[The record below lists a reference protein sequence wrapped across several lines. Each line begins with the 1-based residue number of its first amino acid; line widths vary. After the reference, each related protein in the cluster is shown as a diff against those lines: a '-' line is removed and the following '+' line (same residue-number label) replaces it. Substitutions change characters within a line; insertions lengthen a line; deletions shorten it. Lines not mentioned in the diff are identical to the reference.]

1 MTQIRVGGVYG
12 VGKTTIIDKSL
23 EILANTHN
31 VQIPKIKGSEIMAK
45 ILGIHHDLLPEQSE
59 GSRQLAREMMYEE
72 IARMPHGIRDGHF
85 AVVTERG
92 DYEFPRSPVDHFCV
106 GALVV
111 MTADAEVVAAR
122 RAALGR
128 IHRST
133 DLDDIRHHQQV
144 EADAGAELA
153 EELGVPYYTIDNS
166 TDTPKAAVDLLSG
179 IILKHSNIEVD
190 RTHDARRINQI

>member
-12 VGKTTIIDKSL
+12 VGKTTVIDRSL
-23 EILANTHN
+23 EILADTHN

-45 ILGIHHDLLPEQSE
+45 ILGIHHDLLPEQPE
-59 GSRQLAREMMYEE
+59 ESRKLAREMMYEE
-72 IARMPHGIRDGHF
+72 IARMPDGIRDGHF

-106 GALVV
+106 GALIIV
-111 MTADAEVVAAR
+111 TANAEVVAAR

-133 DLDDIRHHQQV
+133 DLDDIRRHQRV
-144 EADAGAELA
+144 EADAGAGLA
-153 EELGVPYYTIDNS
+153 EELGVPYYIVDNS
-166 TDTPKAAVDLLSG
+166 ADTPETAVDLLSG
-179 IILKHSNIEVD
+179 IILEHSNAEAD
-190 RTHDARRINQI
+190 RTHDASRINLI

>member
-12 VGKTTIIDKSL
+12 VGKSTIIDRSL
-23 EILANTHN
+23 ETLASTHD

-45 ILGIHHDLLPEQSE
+45 ILGVHHDLLPEQPE
-59 GSRQLAREMMYEE
+59 GSRRLAREMMYEE
-72 IARMPHGIRDGHF
+72 ISRMPDGIRDGHF

-92 DYEFPRSPVDHFCV
+92 DFEFPRSEIDQLCV

-111 MTADAEVVAAR
+111 VTATAEVVAAR

-133 DLDDIRHHQQV
+133 DLGDIRRHQRV

-153 EELGVPYYTIDNS
+153 EELGVPYYTVDNS
-166 TDTPKAAVDLLSG
+166 ADTPDTAVNLLND
-179 IILKHSNIEVD
+179 IILEHSTVEVN
-190 RTHDARRINQI
+190 RTSDARRINLI